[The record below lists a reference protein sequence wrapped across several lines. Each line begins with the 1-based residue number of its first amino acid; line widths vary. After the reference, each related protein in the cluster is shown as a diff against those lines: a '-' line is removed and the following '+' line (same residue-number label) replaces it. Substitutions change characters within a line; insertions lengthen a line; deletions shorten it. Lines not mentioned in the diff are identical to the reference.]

1 MNKNIA
7 SAFENKKAFIGF
19 VTAGDPDLDTSRQ
32 ILLEMAKNGCDLIEV
47 GIPFSDPIAE
57 GPVIQEANIRAL
69 AQGVT
74 TDKVFDLVA
83 EVSAQMD
90 IPLVFMTYLNVLFRY
105 GYDRFCRRAAD
116 SGISGVIVPDL
127 PYEEKHEL
135 SDVAKKYGIA
145 VISLVAPTS
154 HERVMMIAK
163 EAEGFLYQVSS
174 MGVTGTRNKIETDVD
189 GVQFV
194 TARGWEDLSAY
205 LQAADTLGLPVDE
218 GVIAQY
224 LRHPEVARDFA
235 AYWRLYRKYGTDYG
249 ISDLLEG
256 TLTEAQYREKTA
268 MASSGG
274 FDEGVSVV
282 NLLLEGLA
290 ARLRTYETLDVRTV
304 RLHEM
309 LKRFR
314 GQNPSLADF
323 LAAGEKALAVK
334 EENGLISRKDALV
347 ERWVLNRLE
356 AMGAAARERRQTG
369 ELLFPCLKAQFAQDV
384 SARAAA
390 VESVSRVLD
399 NAFRFAEDSFG
410 NRQERNLLVTG
421 LSKLPAAQEFIRL
434 HGCPGYLRQA
444 ECLLYHKRQAAL
456 RKACRDAL

>member
-135 SDVAKKYGIA
+135 SDIAKKYGIA

-174 MGVTGTRNKIETDVD
+174 MGVTGTRSKIETDVAA
-189 GVQFV
+189 V
-194 TARGWEDLSAY
+194 TELAHRVSDV
-205 LQAADTLGLPVDE
+205 PVAV
-218 GVIAQY
+218 GVIVGSGIVE
-224 LRHPEVARDFA
+224 LVA
-235 AYWRLYRKYGTDYG
+235 KYGKNAPAKVGAYV
-249 ISDLLEG
+249 
-256 TLTEAQYREKTA
+256 A
-268 MASSGG
+268 
-274 FDEGVSVV
+274 
-282 NLLLEGLA
+282 
-290 ARLRTYETLDVRTV
+290 
-304 RLHEM
+304 EM
-309 LKRFR
+309 K
-314 GQNPSLADF
+314 A
-323 LAAGEKALAVK
+323 ALAK
-334 EENGLISRKDALV
+334 
-347 ERWVLNRLE
+347 
-356 AMGAAARERRQTG
+356 
-369 ELLFPCLKAQFAQDV
+369 
-384 SARAAA
+384 
-390 VESVSRVLD
+390 
-399 NAFRFAEDSFG
+399 
-410 NRQERNLLVTG
+410 
-421 LSKLPAAQEFIRL
+421 
-434 HGCPGYLRQA
+434 
-444 ECLLYHKRQAAL
+444 
-456 RKACRDAL
+456 

>member
-116 SGISGVIVPDL
+116 L

-135 SDVAKKYGIA
+135 SDIAKKYGIA

-174 MGVTGTRNKIETDVD
+174 MGVTGTRSKIETDVAAVTELAHRVSDVPVAVGFGIHTPEQAAQMGQFAD
-189 GVQFV
+189 GVIV
-194 TARGWEDLSAY
+194 GSGIVEL
-205 LQAADTLGLPVDE
+205 
-218 GVIAQY
+218 
-224 LRHPEVARDFA
+224 VA
-235 AYWRLYRKYGTDYG
+235 KYGKDAPAKVGAYV
-249 ISDLLEG
+249 
-256 TLTEAQYREKTA
+256 A
-268 MASSGG
+268 
-274 FDEGVSVV
+274 
-282 NLLLEGLA
+282 
-290 ARLRTYETLDVRTV
+290 
-304 RLHEM
+304 EM
-309 LKRFR
+309 K
-314 GQNPSLADF
+314 A
-323 LAAGEKALAVK
+323 ALAK
-334 EENGLISRKDALV
+334 
-347 ERWVLNRLE
+347 
-356 AMGAAARERRQTG
+356 
-369 ELLFPCLKAQFAQDV
+369 
-384 SARAAA
+384 
-390 VESVSRVLD
+390 
-399 NAFRFAEDSFG
+399 
-410 NRQERNLLVTG
+410 
-421 LSKLPAAQEFIRL
+421 
-434 HGCPGYLRQA
+434 
-444 ECLLYHKRQAAL
+444 
-456 RKACRDAL
+456 